1 MKSTTGQEIANEHN
15 TLEIKRSKS
24 QYSVE
29 IDYLMDEIKKLEN
42 KKYKEI

>member
-1 MKSTTGQEIANEHN
+1 MKIKTGKEITDELN
-15 TLEIKRSKS
+15 TIQRKRSNS